1 MGLTR
6 KFLKDL
12 GVESDAIDS
21 IIDEHR
27 KTVDSLRDDLDKLN
41 TEMAAKKETEKELE
55 NLKKAAE
62 ENDSYKEK
70 YEDTKKKFDEYKQ
83 TIAGEKELTKKTDA
97 YRKALKE
104 AGISDK
110 RIDSV
115 IRLAKADGILDGLE
129 FDGDNIKNHD
139 KVLES
144 IKESYGE
151 YIETISKVG
160 APVPDPPTKTNPNTF
175 ESMTLADK
183 MAYANEHPNAPEVTS
198 WLKGE

>member
-27 KTVDSLRDDLDKLN
+27 KTVDSLKDDLDKLN

-70 YEDTKKKFDEYKQ
+70 YEDTKKKFDEYKA

-115 IRLAKADGILDGLE
+115 IRLAKADGILDDLE

-175 ESMTLADK
+175 DSMTLADK

>member
-1 MGLTR
+1 MALTR

-12 GVESDAIDS
+12 GVESEAIDS
-21 IIDEHR
+21 IVEEHR
-27 KTVDSLRDDLDKLN
+27 KTVDSLKDDIDKL
-41 TEMAAKKETEKELE
+41 TAEVAADKDVKKELDE
-55 NLKKAAE
+55 LKKAAE

-83 TIAGEKELTKKTDA
+83 AIAGEKELTKKTDA

-104 AGISDK
+104 AGISEK

-115 IRLAKADGILDGLE
+115 IRLAKADGILDDLE

-151 YIETISKVG
+151 YIETKSTAG
-160 APVPDPPTKTNPNTF
+160 ASVPDPPTKTNPTTF

>member
-1 MGLTR
+1 MALTR

-27 KTVDSLRDDLDKLN
+27 KTVDSLKDDLDKLN

-104 AGISDK
+104 VGISDK

-151 YIETISKVG
+151 YIETKSTVG
-160 APVPDPPTKTNPNTF
+160 ASVPDPPTKTNPNTF
-175 ESMTLADK
+175 DSMTLADK
-183 MAYANEHPNAPEVTS
+183 MAYANAHPDAPEVTS